1 MYKNGRPA
9 RVVMTDA
16 GLNDYI
22 NDISFL
28 PGFDFRREGEEIA
41 LLYLVFSR
49 VFLSSGFGGV
59 TLARLFAVV
68 RFLAIIRFLPSS
80 PGFLGSEGFLGLSS
94 PLSFL
99 FLAAAFCA

>member
-28 PGFDFRREGEEIA
+28 PGFDFRREGEKIA
-41 LLYLVFSR
+41 LLYFIFSG
-49 VFLSSGFGGV
+49 VFLATGFGGV
-59 TLARLFAVV
+59 ALAWLFAVV
-68 RFLAIIRFLPSS
+68 RFLAIIRFLRVG
-80 PGFLGSEGFLGLSS
+80 GFLGIIIPVIL
-94 PLSFL
+94 PLFGR
-99 FLAAAFCA
+99 